1 VAEKAVCF
9 QIRNSGSMPA
19 YNHHEFFLH
28 GGSNTGEIDMAGNKA
43 KWKAIEAGVIA
54 PNLTPF
60 NDDMSVARDLYLANA
75 KRLFAD
81 GCAALAPFGT
91 TGEALSV
98 AVTERLSLI
107 EQLIDGGIDPAK
119 LVPGTGL
126 TNLPE
131 TADLTRECLDMGCA
145 AAMILPP
152 FYFKGVSDDGLY
164 AYYARL
170 IEMVGRDDLAIYLYH
185 IPQVSGVGLSLDLVA
200 RLKRDFPDQ
209 IVGIKDS
216 SGVWENTRALFD
228 IDDLVVYP
236 GSELPLIEA
245 LDLGGPGCISATAN
259 LNARAIANIVALHK
273 AKRRPEALQAFE
285 AVKKFRLA
293 VQPYAP
299 IPAQKRLL
307 AFSTGQSR
315 WANVRPPLE
324 TLAESK
330 GQELMGRLARE
341 ASFHFEPQVA

>member
-1 VAEKAVCF
+1 
-9 QIRNSGSMPA
+9 MPA
-19 YNHHEFFLH
+19 
-28 GGSNTGEIDMAGNKA
+28 SNA

-60 NDDMSVARDLYLANA
+60 NDDLSVARDLYLSNA

-81 GCAALAPFGT
+81 GCSALAPFGT

-98 AVTERLSLI
+98 SVSERLSLI
-107 EQLIDGGIDPAK
+107 AHLIDGGINPAK

-152 FYFKGVSDDGLY
+152 FYFKGVSDEGLY
-164 AYYARL
+164 AYYGKL

-185 IPQVSGVGLSLDLVA
+185 IPQVSGVPLSIDFVV
-200 RLKRDFPDQ
+200 RLKHNFPDQ

-228 IDDLVVYP
+228 IDGLIVYP
-236 GSELPLIEA
+236 GSELPLIDA
-245 LDLGGPGCISATAN
+245 LDLGGIGCISATAN
-259 LNARAIANIVALHK
+259 INTNAIANIVSLHK
-273 AKRRPEALQAFE
+273 AGHRTEAQAAFE
-285 AVKKFRLA
+285 AVKKVRLA
-293 VQPYAP
+293 VQDYAP

-307 AFSTGQSR
+307 AFATGDAR

-324 TLAESK
+324 ELEESK
-330 GQELMGRLARE
+330 GRELLERLGRE
-341 ASFHFEPQVA
+341 ASFQFETQPA